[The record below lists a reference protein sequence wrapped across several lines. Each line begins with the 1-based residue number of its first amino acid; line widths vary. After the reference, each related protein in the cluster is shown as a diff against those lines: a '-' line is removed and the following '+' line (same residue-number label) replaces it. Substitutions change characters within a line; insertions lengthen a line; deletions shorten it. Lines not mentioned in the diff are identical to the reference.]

1 MDLEIIIPREVR
13 KRKTNAFD
21 ITYMWSPKDG
31 TREHI
36 HDTGTD
42 LQREQT
48 CGCRGGGNNRQ
59 LGLGRCKQHIGWIS
73 NNVSLC
79 SASNYIHYFPGG
91 SEVKASAS
99 SAGDLGSIPGF
110 DPWVQS
116 LGRED
121 PLEKGMATHSSI
133 LAWRMPWM
141 EEPGRLQSTGSQ
153 RVGHG

>member
-91 SEVKASAS
+91 SEIKASAS
-99 SAGDLGSIPGF
+99 NTGDLGSIPGSGRSPGEGNGNPLQYSCLENAM
-110 DPWVQS
+110 DRGAWWVTF
-116 LGRED
+116 
-121 PLEKGMATHSSI
+121 M
-133 LAWRMPWM
+133 
-141 EEPGRLQSTGSQ
+141 
-153 RVGHG
+153 V